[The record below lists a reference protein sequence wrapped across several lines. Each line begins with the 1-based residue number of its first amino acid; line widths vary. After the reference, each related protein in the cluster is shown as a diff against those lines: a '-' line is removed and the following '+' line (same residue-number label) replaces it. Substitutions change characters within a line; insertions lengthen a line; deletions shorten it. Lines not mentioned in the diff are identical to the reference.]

1 MTSEKDDVIGV
12 CYSLAAGQG
21 PGLYIYIVTQGS

>member
-1 MTSEKDDVIGV
+1 MTSQKDDVIGV

-21 PGLYIYIVTQGS
+21 PGLSQCEQ